1 MSKAIYCL
9 KTFILRQEYKLNNR
23 EYNSVREICIFIILC
38 YVKTW
43 FNAPNACFAPRH
55 NLQFL
60 RDLYDYKTID
70 EKLSE
75 VTQKNV
81 SIIYGN
87 LSPESVG
94 FLIFDGEI
102 SDDIKMKYQVL

>member
-9 KTFILRQEYKLNNR
+9 KIFILRQKYKLNKR
-23 EYNSVREICIFIILC
+23 ENNSVRDICIFNVRC

-43 FNAPNACFAPRH
+43 FNAPNACFAPRQD
-55 NLQFL
+55 LQFL
-60 RDLYDYKTID
+60 RDFYDYKTID

-87 LSPESVG
+87 LSPVSW
-94 FLIFDGEI
+94 IFI
-102 SDDIKMKYQVL
+102 FRW